1 MTNQTGTGW
10 QRRRNGRT
18 YFYRT
23 VRLPDGR
30 RVKKYFGRGEE
41 AEIESAKLASETKKN
56 KGFAFTKRLTRE
68 AKSTTKQLARKVD
81 TLVSATLFLHGYHNP
96 NGRGWRLN
104 TMSTSN
110 CAPKKKRRKAVTDDP
125 GSPSTPRPQERTLE
139 EIVQAAKGGDQSVI
153 PELREAMKLAPELF
167 TAASDL
173 AKEVQIRWL
182 HRLTPIDLHRRECL
196 GQRIVQMKKEF
207 MDDGDSLAERL
218 LIDEIVAV
226 WLQHQLYEHCH
237 VRFDKPDLRLA
248 AFYANRTESSGRR
261 YLKAIEALSKYRSL
275 LSKMKRSSGAK
286 KCVTKT
292 TAGKD
297 RK

>member
-1 MTNQTGTGW
+1 MAIQTGTGW

-56 KGFAFTKRLTRE
+56 KGFAVTRRLTRE

-110 CAPKKKRRKAVTDDP
+110 CASKKTRRKAVTGDP
-125 GSPSTPRPQERTLE
+125 GGSSTPRPQERTLE

-167 TAASDL
+167 TAAD
-173 AKEVQIRWL
+173 
-182 HRLTPIDLHRRECL
+182 
-196 GQRIVQMKKEF
+196 
-207 MDDGDSLAERL
+207 
-218 LIDEIVAV
+218 
-226 WLQHQLYEHCH
+226 
-237 VRFDKPDLRLA
+237 
-248 AFYANRTESSGRR
+248 
-261 YLKAIEALSKYRSL
+261 
-275 LSKMKRSSGAK
+275 
-286 KCVTKT
+286 
-292 TAGKD
+292 
-297 RK
+297 